1 MKVNHGLIII
11 SMVIISLLAVGAV
24 SASENVSDV
33 IETADIDEVMTVQDS
48 VASENATGNIVMVE
62 NNAETAEILSVESE
76 SEPVTVN
83 VGENEIIG
91 DSSSINRFDWN
102 TLYKNTS
109 ISDNTLIY
117 DFSDSFGKNKG
128 SSFLVLDL
136 NNIDGSK
143 NKSHSFLVLGLS
155 SLLGLNSTNDN
166 SYLVFGLSSIL
177 DDNNTD
183 DNSYL
188 VLDVPNVTKNGKGNA
203 SLILDL
209 TNILN
214 QNGTSKGS
222 FLYFNDGINSS
233 TIDLSNVY
241 KNNTLLGVNL
251 TDLGMLSSLVDGLNL
266 TDLTNFNLSSLVDG
280 LNLTDL
286 TNFNLS
292 SLVDGLNLTNLTDW
306 VNGLNLTDLFDLSSL
321 VDGLNLT
328 NLTDL
333 INNLNWTNIISG
345 NDTSK
350 DNNTGFDW
358 DSIWDSIFGRKDD
371 AVETI
376 IKVDPSFTRQTNDYS
391 VGERG
396 AMFYATLT
404 DINGN
409 PLVNKTVQIAVG
421 GPVYTVVTDDQGRA
435 GLQVNF
441 ASANTYTYALSF
453 QGDDQYKASPLASTK
468 LTVTKKKTTISASSK
483 KFKAKA
489 KKTVSVT
496 LKTVKNPYDGKTY
509 LKAGKKITLKVNGKT
524 YTAKIN
530 AKGVAKFNLKLTKKG
545 KYTAAISFKGDNTY
559 KASSKKISIQIK

>member
-11 SMVIISLLAVGAV
+11 SMVIISLIAVGAV

-62 NNAETAEILSVESE
+62 NNAENAEILSVESE

-91 DSSSINRFDWN
+91 DSSSINRFNWN

-143 NKSHSFLVLGLS
+143 NKHHSFLVLGLS
-155 SLLGLNSTNDN
+155 GLLGLNSTNDN

-209 TNILN
+209 TNILD

-266 TDLTNFNLSSLVDG
+266 TDLTN
-280 LNLTDL
+280 
-286 TNFNLS
+286 
-292 SLVDGLNLTNLTDW
+292 
-306 VNGLNLTDLFDLSSL
+306 
-321 VDGLNLT
+321 
-328 NLTDL
+328 L
-333 INNLNWTNIISG
+333 ICL
-345 NDTSK
+345 
-350 DNNTGFDW
+350 
-358 DSIWDSIFGRKDD
+358 
-371 AVETI
+371 
-376 IKVDPSFTRQTNDYS
+376 
-391 VGERG
+391 
-396 AMFYATLT
+396 L
-404 DINGN
+404 
-409 PLVNKTVQIAVG
+409 
-421 GPVYTVVTDDQGRA
+421 
-435 GLQVNF
+435 
-441 ASANTYTYALSF
+441 
-453 QGDDQYKASPLASTK
+453 
-468 LTVTKKKTTISASSK
+468 
-483 KFKAKA
+483 
-489 KKTVSVT
+489 
-496 LKTVKNPYDGKTY
+496 
-509 LKAGKKITLKVNGKT
+509 
-524 YTAKIN
+524 
-530 AKGVAKFNLKLTKKG
+530 
-545 KYTAAISFKGDNTY
+545 
-559 KASSKKISIQIK
+559 